1 MVERQDKPVMDRF
14 QDWAASHQSKPVVNR
29 AEFLKVRDDV
39 LTMLSNNL
47 SVRNIWAF
55 LTAEGRITYGL
66 SSFNRDVSR
75 LTKKGDAVP
84 LPSPVKPSPAAID
97 RSPSPPP
104 ANPPAAPPAPTD
116 PPPADPPPAPRPKPT
131 RFHKPDDPKKEDY
144 V

>member
-14 QDWAASHQSKPVVNR
+14 QEWAASHQSKPVVNR

-39 LTMLSNNL
+39 QTMLSNNL

-66 SSFNRDVSR
+66 SSFNRDVRR
-75 LTKKGDAVP
+75 LVTKGDQVS
-84 LPSPVKPSPAAID
+84 SPGPAKPAAVAPD
-97 RSPSPPP
+97 PSRSPSPAIP
-104 ANPPAAPPAPTD
+104 AAAPPAPTD
-116 PPPADPPPAPRPKPT
+116 PPLVEPAAEPRPKPT

-144 V
+144 I

>member
-14 QDWAASHQSKPVVNR
+14 QEWAASHQSKPVVNR

-39 LTMLSNNL
+39 QTMLSNNL

-75 LTKKGDAVP
+75 LMKKGDAVP
-84 LPSPVKPSPAAID
+84 LPSPIKPSPAAID
-97 RSPSPPP
+97 RPPSPPP
-104 ANPPAAPPAPTD
+104 ATAPAAPPAPTD
-116 PPPADPPPAPRPKPT
+116 PPLVEPAAEPRPKPT

-144 V
+144 I